1 MHSLCGSYY
10 ANWHKRLGIP
20 VVIIGGVTAS
30 SIFSSNK
37 DNYEVWTYIN
47 GSLALLVAAL
57 SGISSFVG
65 TAEKQINIKMHL
77 LSIPKLLWILTK
89 YFLSHVA
96 KE

>member
-1 MHSLCGSYY
+1 MHYLCGSYY

-20 VVIIGGVTAS
+20 VVIIGSVTAS

-37 DNYEVWTYIN
+37 DNSEVWTYIN

-57 SGISSFVG
+57 SGIISFVG